1 MPTSLSNV
9 VSLEDKH
16 ALETRNY
23 YARADSILRSYSTVS
38 PQVQQSSEAPT
49 VQTSVLQHGTTQGR
63 GYARHTKLSTVLI
76 PAHLKVLYDE
86 LYEACWTGDNAT
98 IQELCL
104 PKHLAEDKE
113 PIQISVQASTA
124 IGSFGY
130 IFGVLQ
136 SVLSAEAE

>member
-23 YARADSILRSYSTVS
+23 YTRADSILRSYSTVP
-38 PQVQQSSEAPT
+38 PQVQQSNEAPT
-49 VQTSVLQHGTTQGR
+49 VPTIVHWQQHGTTQGQ

-124 IGSFGY
+124 TGSFGY
-130 IFGVLQ
+130 MLGVL
-136 SVLSAEAE
+136 